1 MSQVGAIPARSPLYV
16 HEFYTMEAFRRLSLR
31 DRSTI
36 FLLHIVLEGP
46 LAFQGWWN
54 PASLPFL
61 GLNNTTLVFIKV
73 CAHYLLVANILD

>member
-1 MSQVGAIPARSPLYV
+1 M
-16 HEFYTMEAFRRLSLR
+16 
-31 DRSTI
+31 I

-61 GLNNTTLVFIKV
+61 GLNNTTLVLIKV
-73 CAHYLLVANILD
+73 CSFQLEHTLKSD

>member
-1 MSQVGAIPARSPLYV
+1 MFTDILRAPDRISYAI
-16 HEFYTMEAFRRLSLR
+16 
-31 DRSTI
+31 DRSAI

-73 CAHYLLVANILD
+73 CAHYLLVASILD